1 MRYLVLVLSFL
12 TSAYVMA
19 APPAVLV
26 QKASPTTKK
35 EGPAATQAAPGTPC
49 VEATYADPKRE
60 PNYACRGP
68 WEDLLVPD
76 TQFRPSIG
84 LPKGKAISLPALDY
98 DAVLLD
104 RSKVMEL
111 GLRIEAIRRLR
122 WMDLHRSSDL
132 LTIEQKYL
140 RDTAAEKDKL
150 AQSQVASYR
159 GQLEQAQAELAKEK
173 AWYRSWTFG
182 LIVGVVLTAATAAG
196 VAVAVR
202 K

>member
-12 TSAYVMA
+12 TSTYVMA
-19 APPAVLV
+19 APKVPGTVPKDGL
-26 QKASPTTKK
+26 
-35 EGPAATQAAPGTPC
+35 GAALAAPGAPC
-49 VEATYADPKRE
+49 VEATYADPTRE

-76 TQFRPSIG
+76 TRSQPSVG
-84 LPKGKAISLPALDY
+84 LPKGKVISLPALDY

-104 RSKVMEL
+104 RAKVLEL

-122 WMDLHRSSDL
+122 WMDLHRSADL
-132 LTIEQKYL
+132 LAIEQRYL

-150 AQSQVASYR
+150 AQSQVSSYR
-159 GQLEQAQAELAKEK
+159 TQLQQSQAELSSAR

-182 LIVGVVLTAATAAG
+182 VIVGVVLTAATVAG